1 MSEELDDMKIEEL
14 EDELNRT
21 KIVLAE
27 ANAKVQEFEKEPNKY
42 YEMQIS

>member
-1 MSEELDDMKIEEL
+1 MKTKEL

-21 KIVLAE
+21 KIAQT
-27 ANAKVQEFEKEPNKY
+27 NAKVQEFEKEPNKY